1 MEAESKDERT
11 GDRCPRNVGIVVRE
25 ARTLDREGA
34 LGSLGDALKAWDDV
48 TGRELDPNLVRRARQ
63 EEI

>member
-34 LGSLGDALKAWDDV
+34 VGSLVDALKAWDAV
-48 TGRELDPNLVRRARQ
+48 TATVSAS
-63 EEI
+63 